1 MPEEVSGGER
11 ANLVPHINKAFDLE
25 VTIIYISIKD
35 MNRSY
40 GDWFILI
47 QSFSRPISLSWNS
60 GAALAPGNKSPKGEL
75 LDKFI
80 TEDIGVLDESIDCID
95 DLFLL
100 RNPDVT
106 LQCRPWVGEQSG

>member
-1 MPEEVSGGER
+1 MPELSGGER
-11 ANLVPHINKAFDLE
+11 ANLVPHINKAFDRE
-25 VTIIYISIKD
+25 VTIIYISKD

-60 GAALAPGNKSPKGEL
+60 GAVLTPGNKSPKGEL
-75 LDKFI
+75 LDKFT
-80 TEDIGVLDESIDCID
+80 TEDIGVLDENIDCID

-106 LQCRPWVGEQSG
+106 LQRRLWVGEQSG